1 MGIGAMIGALLGVPL
16 INLLS
21 RRMGKRRALMLNL
34 TFALV
39 VFAST
44 WWLYNP
50 RFPWFQLVASGTIGL
65 CSAALWVMH
74 GSMGADVMD
83 YDELHSF
90 KRREGAFSACS
101 SWIMK
106 TSIALSMLLS
116 GVVLNATGFDANNVQ
131 QPVETITN
139 IRLLLAGIPFFGTAV
154 ALLMV
159 YLYPLTRERMAE
171 VRVQLE
177 ARRGKM

>member
-1 MGIGAMIGALLGVPL
+1 
-16 INLLS
+16 
-21 RRMGKRRALMLNL
+21 
-34 TFALV
+34 
-39 VFAST
+39 
-44 WWLYNP
+44 
-50 RFPWFQLVASGTIGL
+50 
-65 CSAALWVMH
+65 MH

-83 YDELHSF
+83 YDELHSY

-116 GVVLNATGFDANNVQ
+116 GVVLNATGFDANKVQ
-131 QPVETITN
+131 QSVETITS

-159 YLYPLTRERMAE
+159 FLYPLTRERMAE
-171 VRVQLE
+171 VRTQLE